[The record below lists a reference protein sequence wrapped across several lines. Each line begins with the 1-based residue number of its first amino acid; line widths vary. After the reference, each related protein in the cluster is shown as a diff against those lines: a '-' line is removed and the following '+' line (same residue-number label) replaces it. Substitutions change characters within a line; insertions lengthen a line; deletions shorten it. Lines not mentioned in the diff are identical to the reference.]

1 MLQTGSLF
9 QFPHIMLGSYDDDL
23 VLPRQQRK
31 GHSILVN
38 ENSRSVRHSLA
49 LLIYLGFW
57 VHKLKIKKTNT

>member
-9 QFPHIMLGSYDDDL
+9 QFSHIMLGSYDDDL
-23 VLPRQQRK
+23 MLPRQQRK

-49 LLIYLGFW
+49 MLIYLRFW
-57 VHKLKIKKTNT
+57 VHKIKDKEN

>member
-1 MLQTGSLF
+1 
-9 QFPHIMLGSYDDDL
+9 MLGSYDDDL
-23 VLPRQQRK
+23 MLPRQQRK

-38 ENSRSVRHSLA
+38 ENSCSVRHSLA

>member
-1 MLQTGSLF
+1 
-9 QFPHIMLGSYDDDL
+9 MLGSYDDDL